1 MQNFSRLLYALLFFQ
16 TFIFFSCESSI
27 FSQLRP
33 ETQEFL
39 RNQEQ
44 ARCVCLEQYG
54 QNFVQKMEE
63 GISYINGLPA
73 QYDLNNLSIADRYQ
87 IKVGLIPVTSLV
99 KTVSNCI
106 ARRTAQVDELTGLLI
121 QEDLRVVLQL
131 DSTLSDQEHLR
142 RVNQPSLELLD
153 ELCTAHTM
161 AVERLQDLMEAATIL
176 PPELQ

>member
-1 MQNFSRLLYALLFFQ
+1 MQNFNRLLYFLLFFQ
-16 TFIFFSCESSI
+16 IFIFFSCESSI

-44 ARCVCLEQYG
+44 ARCTCLEQYG
-54 QNFVQKMEE
+54 KNFVQKLDE
-63 GISYINGLPA
+63 GIIYINGLEE
-73 QYDLNNLSIADRYQ
+73 QYDLENLSISDHYQ
-87 IKVGLIPVTSLV
+87 IKVGLIPVTSLI

-106 ARRTAQVDELTGLLI
+106 AQRTPQVDELTGLLI

-131 DSTLSDQEHLR
+131 DSTLSDREHLK

-153 ELCTAHTM
+153 ELCTEHKL
-161 AVERLQDLMEAATIL
+161 AVERLQDLMDAATIL
-176 PPELQ
+176 PPALQ